1 MCPLRAGGE
10 LWPANLGKSLRAG
23 RHGSSA
29 PISFFAA
36 AVATRPGGS
45 DLWSSPLAR
54 HDAVLVAVLF
64 GPVPPIAM
72 TDALR
77 WFCRCAVNLTHPVTF
92 AIPARPTLAAA
103 LNPRSVGPRNIRSG
117 PLGLFG
123 IAASSRNHNRGSER
137 GLFLR
142 RGSAARSAP
151 AHIRHTNFNL
161 GRQSP
166 GLRKRCH

>member
-1 MCPLRAGGE
+1 MARPHVSA
-10 LWPANLGKSLRAG
+10 SLLPPS
-23 RHGSSA
+23 RHGRGDR
-29 PISFFAA
+29 IFG
-36 AVATRPGGS
+36 RRR
-45 DLWSSPLAR
+45 SPV

-151 AHIRHTNFNL
+151 AHIRHTNFDL